1 MNKFR
6 NEKKITLGEV
16 EILLRPTFA
25 NIATVETELGS
36 IAALAIK
43 ISSGK
48 ENSDSQVPINLI
60 AKFFYL
66 MQVEEKYSQEDI
78 FQMVIEEGYQSCRIQ
93 LLQFFILLTAGK
105 KSMALMDQAQQE
117 KKV

>member
-6 NEKKITLGEV
+6 NEKKIVLDEV

-25 NIATVETELGS
+25 NLATVEGEIGS
-36 IAALAIK
+36 IAGLAIK
-43 ISSGK
+43 ISTAKDEVS
-48 ENSDSQVPINLI
+48 SHLSLSLI

-66 MQVEEKYSQEDI
+66 MQADKKYSLDDI
-78 FQMVIEEGYQSCRIQ
+78 FQLVLDEGYQSCRVQ

-105 KSMALMDQAQQE
+105 KGMEKIEQAEQE